1 MKKFQEILTSTWEPD
16 DISQGAKCILLCVL
30 CTLYSALIYTIVKTC
45 IMWNYSQCPL
55 VNCAES
61 RKPCVRNHINSSTI
75 IQPVIA
81 KFFAPVLTSDLML
94 IEYQENFFIIANLS
108 LCVSSYKWYLNKGR
122 VALPFGT
129 KSDEF
134 SEKFQRRGGGGSFS
148 IQKFIL
154 QILNLYKG
162 PFSDGI
168 FQTFIRFGSATLP

>member
-61 RKPCVRNHINSSTI
+61 RKPCVRNHINSSTT
-75 IQPVIA
+75 IQAVIA

-94 IEYQENFFIIANLS
+94 REYQKNFLS
-108 LCVSSYKWYLNKGR
+108 LQFIFHVNEIWIREGWRYHLVPNRMNFRKSSKG
-122 VALPFGT
+122 GC
-129 KSDEF
+129 
-134 SEKFQRRGGGGSFS
+134 GGGGSFS
-148 IQKFIL
+148 IKKFVL
-154 QILNLYKG
+154 QILDLYKG
-162 PFSDGI
+162 LFVDVFREKI
-168 FQTFIRFGSATLP
+168 AI